1 MELKFQN
8 SKNEERVIANVSNI
22 KETYQ
27 EIKKFLDDH
36 HYKSYYT
43 RINLGE
49 NCITFDVG
57 SHAEFFNLYG
67 TKEEIARVRN
77 EFNSGEENEKV

>member
-8 SKNEERVIANVSNI
+8 SKNEERVIANVNNAEEVN
-22 KETYQ
+22 K

-43 RINLGE
+43 RVNLGE

-57 SHAEFFNLYG
+57 SHTEFFNLYG
-67 TKEEIARVRN
+67 SEEELAGIKKEYI
-77 EFNSGEENEKV
+77 